1 MEILLVKIRHHFN
14 TLELTKGFGIAL
26 LSSAFIYLNACGFCY
41 PLVDTILG
49 LTALYFLLKSH
60 AKIWFYFGGF
70 VGLFWFWWIP
80 LSFKHYDM
88 TWASPIGASVIMLT
102 YALLLGT
109 MAWGS
114 EKIPR
119 WLHLSDPIFSL
130 ALKGFSLWI
139 VSFIHPF
146 TFDWFKPELMFVDS
160 YFGVEKW
167 RFLIIL
173 TAIVF
178 ALWKEKLVYLLLA
191 LLSYQPNTA
200 IMTQPPNT
208 IALVRTDTPIE
219 IKWDTFFQRI
229 QLDTIFKEIDTAIQ
243 KKQHLI
249 VFPES
254 VFPLFLNLEPKLLG
268 QLQERASKIAIVTG
282 GLYWDGTTAHNTT
295 YIFTQ
300 DQMTVA
306 NKVVLVPFG
315 ESNPLP
321 HFLSEWVNQI
331 FFDGAVDYEAS
342 SNVTDY
348 EINGVSYRN
357 AICFEAT
364 SERLYDGEP
373 ENMIVLS
380 NNGWFTPSIEPTL
393 QKLLLQYY
401 SRKYGTTIYH
411 AVNMS
416 EVYMIQNQPKGN

>member
-1 MEILLVKIRHHFN
+1 
-14 TLELTKGFGIAL
+14 
-26 LSSAFIYLNACGFCY
+26 
-41 PLVDTILG
+41 
-49 LTALYFLLKSH
+49 
-60 AKIWFYFGGF
+60 
-70 VGLFWFWWIP
+70 
-80 LSFKHYDM
+80 
-88 TWASPIGASVIMLT
+88 MLT

-200 IMTQPPNT
+200 IVTQPPNT

-229 QLDTIFKEIDTAIQ
+229 QLDAIFKEIDTAIQ